1 MHSLNTLSIYPIST
15 HPDDHSTLLPTTSTG
30 MLHLVREWNVDVE
43 VALNAGFNMDV
54 VDRKFAKLKETIEYL
69 KNVIKEQEDD
79 LADVRYRNATL
90 ESGE

>member
-1 MHSLNTLSIYPIST
+1 
-15 HPDDHSTLLPTTSTG
+15 

-90 ESGE
+90 ESGEYGVVRE